1 MTVAAMKRR
10 KPGMKKRL
18 RKKKHLDEFA
28 QWGRQIVIVL
38 DGKDKLNG
46 FLDAFIDEAIEANG
60 CYCGG
65 GGPPENLS
73 FVIELGRRSDNP
85 DAGFRKIGDWLDA
98 QTNIQSWKAGEEF
111 DIWHGDYED
120 IMDNG

>member
-1 MTVAAMKRR
+1 
-10 KPGMKKRL
+10 MKKRL
-18 RKKKHLDEFA
+18 RKKKHLEEFA

-38 DGKDKLNG
+38 DEKEKLNG

-65 GGPPENLS
+65 GGSPEKLS

-85 DAGFRKIGDWLDA
+85 DGRFKKIGDWLDA
-98 QTNIQSWKAGEEF
+98 RADIQRWKASEKI
-111 DIWHGDYED
+111 DLCHGDYED
-120 IMDNG
+120 IAENR